1 MSEEKTNNETVNIDE
16 VINRLLATMQNHE
29 PYSEEY
35 NKMAD
40 QLEKLAK
47 FKATT
52 APDKVSKDS
61 LLAVIGNL
69 TGILLIL
76 GHEYTGPLTSKA
88 LSFVLKSK
96 I

>member
-1 MSEEKTNNETVNIDE
+1 MSEEKTTNETVSIDE
-16 VINRLLATMQNHE
+16 VINRLLVNMQEHP
-29 PYSEEY
+29 PYSKEY
-35 NKMAD
+35 SDMAD

-47 FKATT
+47 FKATS
-52 APDKVSKDS
+52 APDKVSKES
-61 LLAVIGNL
+61 WLAVAGNL